1 MNNHSPK
8 KIMFIIVESNQNYLG
23 VEKNPPTLALY
34 PAIDKY
40 ISTSKNISDSVH
52 YAPPWNYNPNEG
64 RGSKKPVTKEVAM
77 EELLEV
83 IKSTKLD
90 NFTPR
95 IVDRKR

>member
-1 MNNHSPK
+1 MLLNFLS
-8 KIMFIIVESNQNYLG
+8 
-23 VEKNPPTLALY
+23 
-34 PAIDKY
+34 DKC
-40 ISTSKNISDSVH
+40 ISTSENINNSVN
-52 YAPPWNYNPNEG
+52 YTPPCWNYNPNEG

-90 NFTPR
+90 NFTPK